1 MPRLRKGGKS
11 IAAQKS
17 RSVYAAHKRSKKDTD
32 DVQDAEDVATD
43 AEPPSQRRRCEP
55 TPLVPLADD
64 ITTALQDEANIVI
77 TEEHVRVAIAVY
89 FVKVLGRPSV
99 DEWHGRGGV
108 ITTIEND
115 LKLKSRKTVTKVLE
129 DVEECI
135 KAQFQI
141 DSLFLR
147 KMYMYLLYLFF
158 EWPAFQVTCT
168 NSL

>member
-89 FVKVLGRPSV
+89 FVNTPA
-99 DEWHGRGGV
+99 HGQNGGWSA
-108 ITTIEND
+108 I
-115 LKLKSRKTVTKVLE
+115 
-129 DVEECI
+129 
-135 KAQFQI
+135 
-141 DSLFLR
+141 
-147 KMYMYLLYLFF
+147 Y
-158 EWPAFQVTCT
+158 
-168 NSL
+168 